1 MYEGEKGDILILRSR
16 DTTLVTKHV
25 TEVNNMLKDI
35 PVRNLSEFKHIARA
49 SEKVGVKIDHT
60 INKKE
65 PFWMQRLEKGIAILR
80 KDSSRIDD
88 QFRGKWKNGTAKLK
102 CELKKKYKIKAECFN
117 TVIDELKQRIS
128 KKLKLKCYK
137 SRVNQYQ

>member
-16 DTTLVTKHV
+16 DTTLMTKHV

-49 SEKVGVKIDHT
+49 SEKVGIKIDHT

-65 PFWMQRLEKGIAILR
+65 TFWMQRLEKGIAILR

-88 QFRGKWKNGTAKLK
+88 
-102 CELKKKYKIKAECFN
+102 
-117 TVIDELKQRIS
+117 
-128 KKLKLKCYK
+128 
-137 SRVNQYQ
+137 